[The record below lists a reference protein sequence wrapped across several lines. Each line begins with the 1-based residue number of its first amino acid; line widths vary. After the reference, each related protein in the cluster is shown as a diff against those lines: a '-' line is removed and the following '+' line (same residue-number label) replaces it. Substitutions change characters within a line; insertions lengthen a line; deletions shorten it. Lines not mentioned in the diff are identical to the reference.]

1 MAEEG
6 IAKTLSFTGTFY
18 QASNV
23 CHVQEGRYLTSELS
37 HYQWSQKHNI
47 KSLDEQMQVSP
58 CWQACGAQPTN
69 PTSHQEQP
77 P

>member
-23 CHVQEGRYLTSELS
+23 CHVQEGRYLMGEV
-37 HYQWSQKHNI
+37 WQKFGFFS
-47 KSLDEQMQVSP
+47 KQMEVSP
-58 CWQACGAQPTN
+58 CWQACGAQLTN
-69 PTSHQEQP
+69 PTSHQERP